1 MPATDELLLPYQQ
14 RWVAD
19 HSPVKVCEKGRRIGI
34 TWATA
39 ADAVIDAAS
48 QNGSDWWYTA
58 QDDTQAKEFMLD
70 VRWWIDKLGSVAS
83 IGDEMM
89 DDVDKQVLVHVARFN
104 SGHKIHALSSRPATV
119 RGKDGHVV
127 CDEYAHHPN
136 PLAILKAAMSVRVW
150 GKRVIVISTDNGLD
164 SDFESLLD
172 EIRSGKK
179 SYSYH
184 RITFDDA
191 IAEGLYD
198 RICLMQGLEA
208 TDEGR
213 TEWRQE
219 IIDDH
224 GMFADEEL
232 FCIPTGSG
240 GTYLSRPIIE
250 GCMYDAP
257 VFRLDLPDSFT
268 KQSESDRKAHVTA
281 WLRTHLSL
289 PLRQLD
295 RNQLHALGEDFG
307 RNSDITVLCPL
318 AVEQKL
324 SRRCP
329 FIIELR
335 NVPFQQ
341 QEQVV
346 MYLLDGLPK
355 LMAAKFDAGGNGQ
368 ALAEAAVLKYGED
381 KIEAVHLTERRYGEM
396 LPPLRAAFED
406 RKILIPR
413 DADILS
419 DLRQFQLIHGVPKLP
434 KNRVVSKLDRKP
446 RHGDA
451 GVAIALAYDAS
462 RAEVSDIAYTPVRP
476 RGMWAGEGGAL

>member
-1 MPATDELLLPYQQ
+1 MTATDLLLPYQQ
-14 RWVAD
+14 RWIAD
-19 HSPVKVCEKGRRIGI
+19 RSPVKVCEKGRQIGI

-39 ADAVIDAAS
+39 VDAIVDAAS
-48 QNGSDWWYTA
+48 RNGSDWWYTA
-58 QDDTQAKEFMLD
+58 QNDKQAQEFMLD
-70 VRWWIDKLGSVAS
+70 VKYWIDKLGSVAS
-83 IGDEMM
+83 IGSEIM
-89 DDVDKQVLVHVARFN
+89 DDADKQILIHVARFN
-104 SGHKIHALSSRPATV
+104 SGHRINALSSNPATI
-119 RGKDGHVV
+119 RGKKGHVII
-127 CDEYAHHPN
+127 DEFAHHPN
-136 PLAILKAAMSVRVW
+136 PKAILKAALSVRVW
-150 GKRVIVISTDNGLD
+150 GKRVQIISTDNGLD
-164 SDFESLLD
+164 SDFEDLLN

-191 IAEGLYD
+191 IADGLYD
-198 RICLMQGLEA
+198 RICQVQGLEP
-208 TDEGR
+208 TDGGR
-213 TEWRQE
+213 QQWRQE

-257 VFRLDLPDSFT
+257 VFRLDLPDDFT
-268 KQSESDRKAHVTA
+268 NRSEKDRKAHVNA
-281 WLRTHLSL
+281 WIRTHLAL
-289 PLRQLD
+289 PIRQLNQ
-295 RNQLHALGEDFG
+295 NQLHALGEDFG
-307 RNSDITVLCPL
+307 RTSDITVLVPL
-318 AVEQKL
+318 AIEQKL

-341 QEQVV
+341 QEQI
-346 MYLLDGLPK
+346 LLYVLDALPK
-355 LMAAKFDAGGNGQ
+355 FMGAKLDAGGNGQ
-368 ALAEAAVLKYGED
+368 ALAEAAVLRYGD
-381 KIEAVHLTERRYGEM
+381 KVEEVHLTERRYGEM

-434 KNRVVSKLDRKP
+434 KTRVASKLDRKP

-451 GVAIALAYDAS
+451 GVAIALAYDAT

>member
-1 MPATDELLLPYQQ
+1 MPATDLLLPYQQ

-19 HSPVKVCEKGRRIGI
+19 QSPVKVCEKGRRIGI

-48 QNGSDWWYTA
+48 RNGSDWWYTA

-70 VRWWIDKLGSVAS
+70 VKGWIDTFSAVASLGS
-83 IGDEMM
+83 EMM

-104 SGHKIHALSSRPATV
+104 SGHRIYSLSSRPATI
-119 RGKDGHVV
+119 RGKDGHVIA
-127 CDEYAHHPN
+127 DEFAHHPD
-136 PLAILKAAMSVRVW
+136 PRAILKAAMSVRVW
-150 GKRVIVISTDNGLD
+150 GKRVIIISTDNGLD
-164 SDFESLLD
+164 SDFEDLLD

-179 SYSYH
+179 SYAYH

-191 IAEGLYD
+191 IAEGLYE
-198 RICLMQGLEA
+198 RICQVQGLVPTE
-208 TDEGR
+208 DGKR
-213 TEWRQE
+213 EWRQE

-250 GCMYDAP
+250 GCMHDAP
-257 VFRLDLPDSFT
+257 VFRLDLPDEFT
-268 KQSESDRKAHVTA
+268 QRSEEERKAHVAA
-281 WLRTHLSL
+281 WIRTHLAL
-289 PLRQLD
+289 PIRQLD
-295 RNQLHALGEDFG
+295 SARLHAFGEDFG

-318 AVEQKL
+318 EIDQKL
-324 SRRCP
+324 RRVCP
-329 FIIELR
+329 FIVELR

-341 QEQVV
+341 QEQIV
-346 MYLLDGLPK
+346 MYLLAHLPK

-368 ALAEAAVLKYGED
+368 ALAEAARLKYHD
-381 KIEAVHLTERRYGEM
+381 KVEEVHLTERRYGEM

-406 RKILIPR
+406 RSIAIPR

-419 DLRQFQLIHGVPKLP
+419 DLRQFQLINGVPKLP
-434 KNRVVSKLDRKP
+434 KNKVASKLDRKP

-462 RAEVSDIAYTPVRP
+462 RAEVSDIAYHPVRP
-476 RGMWAGEGGAL
+476 RGMWAGDGGAL